1 MPNSARPAVL
11 LIGESEELTA
21 AFRRLGVT
29 VHTAPAGVAPVG
41 AELRAL
47 VERHG
52 VDHVVPLVEDVDI
65 AGLESLEASGVDIV
79 PSAKGCRLTVERD
92 TLRTVAH
99 DELGLPT
106 TAYRFADTREEFRAA
121 VEELG
126 LPCIV
131 KPARF
136 SAEKGHRVLRAGDDV
151 ELAWQDRRVMVERF
165 VDFDHELTMLAVRSV
180 DPATGRLATWFCEP
194 VGHAHRDGKLAEA
207 WQPMDV
213 NVSALEN
220 ARSMTA
226 RIINSLGGRGLFAVE
241 MFVAG
246 EDVYF
251 SAVTPR
257 PHDSGAVTMCSQRF
271 SQWDLHA
278 RAILGLPI
286 DTTLISPGACA
297 IVREPLDLARALAVP
312 ESDVRH
318 YENFPSVALVTAET
332 VEQARENAAQVA
344 ASTIG

>member
-1 MPNSARPAVL
+1 MATVL
-11 LIGESEELTA
+11 LLGDSEELTA

-29 VHTAPAGVAPVG
+29 VRTAPAGG
-41 AELRAL
+41 AGEGLRGL
-47 VERHG
+47 VEKHG
-52 VDHVVPLVEDVDI
+52 ADIVVPLTEDVDVD
-65 AGLESLEASGVDIV
+65 ALEALEDSGVTV
-79 PSAKGCRLTVERD
+79 APSARGCALTVTRD
-92 TLRTVAH
+92 RLRTTANE
-99 DELGLPT
+99 ELGLPT
-106 TAYRFADTREEFRAA
+106 TAYHFADTRGEFAAA

-131 KPARF
+131 KPATF
-136 SAEKGHRVLRAGDDV
+136 GSGHAVVRTEDDLD
-151 ELAWQDRRVMVERF
+151 EAWQGNRVMVERF

-180 DPATGRLATWFCEP
+180 DHATGKLATWFCEP
-194 VGHAHRDGKLAEA
+194 LGHTHREGQLAAA
-207 WQPMDV
+207 WQPMEV
-213 NVSALEN
+213 NQRALEN

-226 RIINSLGGRGLFAVE
+226 RITNALGGRGLFTVE

-257 PHDSGAVTMCSQRF
+257 PHTTGVVTLCTQRF

-297 IVREPLDLARALAVP
+297 PFTGSPETTGLAAALAVP
-312 ESDVRH
+312 ESDVRL
-318 YENFPSVALVTAET
+318 YEGEQGVAFATAET
-332 VEQARENAAQVA
+332 VDAARDRVAQM
-344 ASTIG
+344 ASLIG

>member
-1 MPNSARPAVL
+1 MTAVL
-11 LIGESEELTA
+11 LLGRSAELTA

-29 VHTAPAGVAPVG
+29 VHTAPEG
-41 AELRAL
+41 AAAHGDELRVL
-47 VERHG
+47 VTRHEI
-52 VDHVVPLVEDVDI
+52 DHVVPLVEDVDI
-65 AGLESLEASGVDIV
+65 AGLKALEESGVDIV
-79 PSAKGCRLTVERD
+79 PSVKGCRLTVERD
-92 TLRTVAH
+92 TLRTVANE
-99 DELGLPT
+99 ELGLPT
-106 TAYRFADTREEFRAA
+106 TAYLFADTREEFVAA
-121 VEELG
+121 VAELG

-136 SAEKGHRVLRAGDDV
+136 SSEKGHRVLHDGDDI
-151 ELAWQDRRVMVERF
+151 EAAWSDRRVMVERF

-180 DPATGRLATWFCEP
+180 DPATGKLATWFCEP
-194 VGHAHRDGKLAEA
+194 VGHAHRAGELAEA

-213 NVSALEN
+213 DHSALEN

-226 RIINSLGGRGLFAVE
+226 RITNALGGRGLFAVE

-257 PHDSGAVTMCSQRF
+257 PHESGAVTLATQRF

-286 DTTLISPGACA
+286 DTTLVSPGACA
-297 IVREPLDLARALAVP
+297 VVREPLDLAKALAVP

-318 YENFPSVALVTAET
+318 YEEFSTLALVTAET
-332 VEQARENAAQVA
+332 PDAARAGAAQVA

>member
-1 MPNSARPAVL
+1 MTSVL
-11 LIGESEELTA
+11 LLGRSAELTA

-29 VHTAPAGVAPVG
+29 VHSAPAGAAADG
-41 AELRAL
+41 DQLRVL
-47 VERHG
+47 ITRHEI
-52 VDHVVPLVEDVDI
+52 DHVVPLVEDVDV
-65 AGLESLEASGVDIV
+65 AGLEALEDSGVDVV
-79 PSAKGCRLTVERD
+79 PSARGCRLTVARD
-92 TLRTVAH
+92 TLRTVASE
-99 DELGLPT
+99 ELGLPT
-106 TAYRFADTREEFRAA
+106 TAYLFADTREEFEAA
-121 VEELG
+121 VAELG

-131 KPARF
+131 KPAHF
-136 SAEKGHRVLRAGDDV
+136 SSEKGHLVLREGDDIAA
-151 ELAWQDRRVMVERF
+151 AWSDRRVMVERF

-194 VGHAHRDGKLAEA
+194 VGHAHRGGKLAEA
-207 WQPMDV
+207 WQPMEV
-213 NVSALEN
+213 NQSALEN

-226 RIINSLGGRGLFAVE
+226 RITGALGGRGLFAVE

-257 PHDSGAVTMCSQRF
+257 PHESGAVTMCTQRF

-297 IVREPLDLARALAVP
+297 IVREELDLAKALAVP

-318 YENFPSVALVTAET
+318 YEEFPSVALVTAET
-332 VEQARENAAQVA
+332 VDEARTRAAQVA

>member
-1 MPNSARPAVL
+1 MTTVL
-11 LIGESEELTA
+11 LLGDSEELSA

-29 VHTAPAGVAPVG
+29 VRTAPAGG
-41 AELRAL
+41 AEVRGL
-47 VERHG
+47 VEKHD
-52 VDHVVPLVEDVDI
+52 VDIVVPLTEDVDV
-65 AGLESLEASGVDIV
+65 AALEALESSGVTV
-79 PSAKGCRLTVERD
+79 APSARGCALTVTRD
-92 TLRTVAH
+92 RLRTTANE
-99 DELGLPT
+99 ELGLPT
-106 TAYRFADTREEFRAA
+106 TAYRFADTRGEFAAA

-131 KPARF
+131 KPATF
-136 SAEKGHRVLRAGDDV
+136 GSGHAVVRTEADIDA
-151 ELAWQDRRVMVERF
+151 AWQGSRVMVERF

-180 DPATGRLATWFCEP
+180 DPATGGLATWFCEP
-194 VGHAHRDGKLAEA
+194 LGHTHREGTLVAA

-213 NVSALEN
+213 NPRALEN

-226 RIINSLGGRGLFAVE
+226 RITNALGGRGLYTVE

-257 PHDSGAVTMCSQRF
+257 PHRIGAVTLCTQRF

-297 IVREPLDLARALAVP
+297 FFEGDLDLRTALAVP
-312 ESDVRH
+312 ESDVRMAAGGG
-318 YENFPSVALVTAET
+318 VALATAET
-332 VEQARENAAQVA
+332 VDAARERVAQM